1 MKGDAHDTAYLCR
14 FCKRRNCVSFRDG
27 SSPIIALDQSI
38 TKASRLHRHRCM
50 IEHGSPSSLSER
62 IVNMT
67 RASSIASRHAGTTM
81 SRFSRISNGDDE
93 DVVRVYNLPP

>member
-81 SRFSRISNGDDE
+81 SRFSRISNDDDE